1 MSDPLVLLGRARR
14 APHRTRGPGRVPA
27 GGLPDDR
34 RERSRNVN
42 AACAKWPWV
51 RRPGSGGLGVE
62 ASTAHRLQ
70 ELIMPVVT
78 VQQGPRSV
86 ELKRELVA
94 RITDAFVDAY
104 KIPAD
109 TVQVWINE
117 TPADSWGSAGTL
129 TADK

>member
-1 MSDPLVLLGRARR
+1 
-14 APHRTRGPGRVPA
+14 
-27 GGLPDDR
+27 
-34 RERSRNVN
+34 
-42 AACAKWPWV
+42 
-51 RRPGSGGLGVE
+51 
-62 ASTAHRLQ
+62 
-70 ELIMPVVT
+70 MPIVT

-109 TVQVWINE
+109 TVQVWIQE
-117 TPADSWGSAGTL
+117 VSPESWGSAGKL